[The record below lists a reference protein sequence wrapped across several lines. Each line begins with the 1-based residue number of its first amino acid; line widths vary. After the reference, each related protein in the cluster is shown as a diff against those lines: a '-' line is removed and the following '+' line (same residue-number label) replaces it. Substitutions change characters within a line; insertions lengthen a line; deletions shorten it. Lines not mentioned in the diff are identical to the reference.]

1 MTRPSGQGSNLNFF
15 SNPCVCV
22 VCTIGRHT
30 TESPPLDRQ
39 KKIVQ
44 NKYSKRELILKT
56 FVSPS
61 TTLDVVGIGV
71 AVTDGAQQIT
81 LALAPISVPSRRA
94 LRNIKVVDLS
104 GGNVV
109 DEA

>member
-1 MTRPSGQGSNLNFF
+1 MTRPSGQGSNLNLF
-15 SNPCVCV
+15 SSPCVCI

-30 TESPPLDRQ
+30 TESPPSDHQ
-39 KKIVQ
+39 KKTVQ
-44 NKYSKRELILKT
+44 NKYSKRELILKA

-61 TTLDVVGIGV
+61 TTLNVVGIGV

-81 LALAPISVPSRRA
+81 LALAPVSVPSRRA